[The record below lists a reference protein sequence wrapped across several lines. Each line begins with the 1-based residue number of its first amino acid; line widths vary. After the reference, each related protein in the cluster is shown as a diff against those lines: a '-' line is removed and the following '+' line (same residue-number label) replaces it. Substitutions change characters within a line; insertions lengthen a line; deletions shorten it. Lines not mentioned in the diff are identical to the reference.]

1 MSWTY
6 LVIAILL
13 DVIATV
19 FMKQSEGFSKL
30 LPSLLAATTFVLS
43 IMALTV
49 ALKEL
54 QVIAVYAIWVGLGTA
69 VMTVM
74 GVMVFNEVLDPL
86 KLGSLLLVALGVIGL
101 IVATEF
107 AH

>member
-1 MSWTY
+1 MSWIY

-13 DVIATV
+13 DVFATV
-19 FMKQSEGFSKL
+19 FLKQSVGFSKL
-30 LPSLLAATTFVLS
+30 LPSFLAVTTFVLS
-43 IMALTV
+43 LVALTL

-54 QVIAVYAIWVGLGTA
+54 EVIPVYAIWVGLGTA
-69 VMTVM
+69 AMTVM

-86 KLGSLLLVALGVIGL
+86 KLASLLLVTLGVIGL